1 MNAVYTLTR
10 RNGPLLVSMPHVG
23 TELPPDIAA
32 RLTDAARAVP
42 DTDWHVD
49 RLYDFLE
56 SLDATVLVARW
67 SRLAID
73 LNRPPDGASLYPG
86 QAGTGLCPT
95 ELFDGTPV
103 YCDGHAPGANEIAA
117 RCAAYWQPYHDA
129 LTTEIQRLKSRHKQ
143 VVLWDAH
150 SIAPVIPRLFDGRLP
165 DHNIGTARGAS
176 CGLGMGE
183 AALKAARG
191 FPAYSSVLNGRYV
204 GGYITRRYGTPDKGV
219 HAIQLELSQATYMC
233 GPPSFAFDDT
243 RAQALR
249 PALKAM
255 MQAVL
260 DWLNKR
266 Q

>member
-1 MNAVYTLTR
+1 MTRVFTLTR
-10 RNGPLLVSMPHVG
+10 RDGPLLVSMPHVG
-23 TELPPDIAA
+23 TALPQDIAS
-32 RLTDAARAVP
+32 RLADQARAVP

-49 RLYDFLE
+49 QLYDFLD

-86 QAGTGLCPT
+86 QAGTGLCPV
-95 ELFDGTPV
+95 ELFDGTPA
-103 YCDGHAPGANEIAA
+103 YRDGKAPAA
-117 RCAAYWQPYHDA
+117 DEVASRRTRYWQPYHDA
-129 LTTEIQRLKSRHKQ
+129 IAAELQRIKAKHGRAL
-143 VVLWDAH
+143 LWDAH

-176 CGLGMGE
+176 CSPGMSE
-183 AALKAARG
+183 AVLQAARG

-204 GGYITRRYGTPDKGV
+204 GGYITRHYGKPDKGID
-219 HAIQLELSQATYMC
+219 AIQLELSQATYMD
-233 GPPSFAFDDT
+233 GVPSFRFDEK
-243 RAQALR
+243 RARALR

-255 MQAVL
+255 MQAAL
-260 DWLNKR
+260 GRLNKR